1 MLTQVASL
9 LLLAFAVSLDGLGV
23 GVTYGLRRIRIPLLS
38 VIIIVLCS
46 GLVVWISMGIGAVLA
61 DYMSPQVSKWIGAG
75 LLILIGC
82 WALYQLWKRRFD
94 RSEDNVEGNNDGH
107 DQPNVPNTGLGIR
120 RTAKTILIVE
130 LKRLGLVIQI
140 LRTPQ
145 IADVDRSG
153 IISASEAV
161 LLGFALSLDSLGA
174 GLGAAM
180 IGFSPLLTSAVIS
193 LACGLFLLGGM
204 QLGFRLASMRGIRT
218 LSVLPG
224 VMLIVMGL
232 MKLM

>member
-61 DYMSPQVSKWIGAG
+61 DYMSPQISKWIGAG

>member
-46 GLVVWISMGIGAVLA
+46 GLVVWLSMQLGAVLT
-61 DYMSPQVSKWIGAG
+61 DYMSPVVSKWIGAC

-94 RSEDNVEGNNDGH
+94 RTEDHAEDNDG
-107 DQPNVPNTGLGIR
+107 QPSAPDTGLGMR
-120 RTAKTILIVE
+120 RTATTILIVE

-161 LLGFALSLDSLGA
+161 LLGFALSLDSFGA

-193 LACGLFLLGGM
+193 TACGLFLLGGL
-204 QLGFRLASMRGIRT
+204 QLGFRLASMRGIRA

-232 MKLM
+232 MKLL